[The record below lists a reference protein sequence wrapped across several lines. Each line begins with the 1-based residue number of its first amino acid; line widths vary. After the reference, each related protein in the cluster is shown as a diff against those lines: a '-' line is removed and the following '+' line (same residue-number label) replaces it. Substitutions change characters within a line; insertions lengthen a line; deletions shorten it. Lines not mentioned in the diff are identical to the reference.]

1 MKSLNNL
8 IRQNFFIYFF
18 VSLYTGT
25 KEKGVNMETNELKHK
40 HYYKMISVLLVVTA
54 LALLV
59 YVAFSMVYSS
69 KRFKERASFIEL
81 VTD

>member
-1 MKSLNNL
+1 
-8 IRQNFFIYFF
+8 
-18 VSLYTGT
+18 
-25 KEKGVNMETNELKHK
+25 METNELKHK
-40 HYYKMISVLLVVTA
+40 HYYKLIRVLLVVTA